1 MLFNSGGG
9 SGGEGGGYVGW
20 EGRRGKLVSVVQA
33 FCDWHWLCDLQ
44 LQA

>member
-1 MLFNSGGG
+1 MLFNLGGG
-9 SGGEGGGYVGW
+9 RRGRGTYGGW

-44 LQA
+44 LQV